1 MVDYQT
7 LSIVLTGIGM
17 IIAFTYYALQIR
29 NQNKTRQAQLYMGII
44 NTFNSLEFRTQWHIS
59 ESTKWTDYD
68 NYKEKY
74 TPEKNQE
81 VLTANVT
88 MFTFFDS
95 IGALVKK
102 NLLNLE
108 LVDGS
113 LALSIVVT
121 WRMYE
126 EIIMGDREYFQ
137 APSMWEDFEYI
148 YYELNKREKY
158 ASARSPHKI

>member
-17 IIAFTYYALQIR
+17 IIALTYYALQIR
-29 NQNKTRQAQLYMGII
+29 NQNRTRQAQLYMGII

-68 NYKEKY
+68 DYKEKY
-74 TPEKNQE
+74 SPEKNQE
-81 VLTANVT
+81 VLTANVM

-126 EIIMGDREYFQ
+126 EVIKGDREYFQ

-148 YYELNKREKY
+148 YIELNERDKY

>member
-1 MVDYQT
+1 
-7 LSIVLTGIGM
+7 M
-17 IIAFTYYALQIR
+17 IIALTYYALQIR

-44 NTFNSLEFRTQWHIS
+44 NTFNSLEFRTQWHKS
-59 ESTKWTDYD
+59 ESTTWTDYED
-68 NYKEKY
+68 YKENY
-74 TPEKNQE
+74 SPEKNQE
-81 VLTANVT
+81 VLTANVM

-113 LALSIVVT
+113 LALSAVLT

-126 EIIMGDREYFQ
+126 EVIMGDREYFQ
-137 APSMWEDFEYI
+137 TPSIWEDFEYI
-148 YYELNKREKY
+148 YNELNKREKY
-158 ASARSPHKI
+158 SSARSPHRT

>member
-1 MVDYQT
+1 MVDYQS

-17 IIAFTYYALQIR
+17 IIALSYYGLQIR
-29 NQNKTRQAQLYMGII
+29 NQNKTRQGQLYMGII

-68 NYKEKY
+68 DYKQKY

-81 VLTANVT
+81 VLTANVM
-88 MFTFFDS
+88 MFTFFAS

-102 NLLNLE
+102 NFLNLE
-108 LVDGS
+108 FVDS
-113 LALSIVVT
+113 QLALSIVVT

-126 EIIMGDREYFQ
+126 DVIMGDREYFQ
-137 APSMWEDFEYI
+137 APFMWEDFEYI
-148 YYELNKREKY
+148 YDELNKREKY
-158 ASARSPHKI
+158 ASTRSPYKI